1 MQRRQTDA
9 HLETESVAD
18 YTGRPLYTISC
29 GELGVEAA
37 SLEENLSRT
46 LHLATLWEAVVLLDE
61 ADVFLEQR
69 SMSDLQ
75 RNGLVSSEI
84 LILSTLKKTHHCYSF
99 LTPA

>member
-1 MQRRQTDA
+1 MKETDA
-9 HLETESVAD
+9 HSETESVVD
-18 YTGRPLYTISC
+18 YTGRPLYMISC
-29 GELGVEAA
+29 GELGTEAA

-46 LHLATLWEAVVLLDE
+46 LHFAALWEAVVLLDE
-61 ADVFLEQR
+61 AEVFLEQR

-84 LILSTLKKTHHCYSF
+84 SESSALKKTHHCYSL